1 MFDAVRVQVGRP
13 SAGYMPVLAGLTAG
27 QRVVTTGSFLVDA
40 ETRLDPGLAV
50 QYFGASPQAS
60 AVPAPQ
66 VLQSAKLARKLSP
79 ADQRLADEQ
88 RVCPVTGLPLNS
100 MGGPIAVEV
109 AGRRVFLCCKGC
121 EGALRAD
128 PQKYFAKLK
137 ASP

>member
-1 MFDAVRVQVGRP
+1 MSG
-13 SAGYMPVLAGLTAG
+13 SANASLIVN
-27 QRVVTTGSFLVDA
+27 GSF
-40 ETRLDPGLAV
+40 ETGTTNP
-50 QYFGASPQAS
+50 ASGGFSTLAS
-60 AVPAPQ
+60 AVPVPQ